1 MVMLLRDVRYA
12 IRVLVRTPGFTAI
25 AILSLALGIGAN
37 TAMFSLADAMLLRP
51 LPVVAP
57 GNVVTISEATPDIPI
72 GTLARVS
79 YPDYVDLRDKSK
91 SVEGLTVSAYTPVGL
106 AEKPDALPQLKLALT
121 VSGNLFQAMGVKPVL
136 GRGFSPDED
145 RVPGRDA
152 VVVLAHDTWQQNFG
166 GDPKI
171 VGRSI
176 RLNNVEFTVIGV
188 VPKKF
193 TGMEPMV
200 HPDLYLPVMMLT
212 RVGTAEAS
220 KILEERG
227 SPIFTAKSRLSQGS
241 SFAQTKPEISTLA
254 TSPT

>member
-1 MVMLLRDVRYA
+1 MD
-12 IRVLVRTPGFTAI
+12 
-25 AILSLALGIGAN
+25 
-37 TAMFSLADAMLLRP
+37 
-51 LPVVAP
+51 
-57 GNVVTISEATPDIPI
+57 
-72 GTLARVS
+72 
-79 YPDYVDLRDKSK
+79 
-91 SVEGLTVSAYTPVGL
+91 
-106 AEKPDALPQLKLALT
+106 
-121 VSGNLFQAMGVKPVL
+121 VKPVL

-166 GDPKI
+166 SDPKI

-200 HPDLYLPVMMLT
+200 HPDLYLPVMMLS

-220 KILEERG
+220 KVLEERG
-227 SPIFTAKSRLSQGS
+227 SRIFSVKGRLSKGS
-241 SFAQTKPEISTLA
+241 GLAQANAEMSTLA
-254 TSPT
+254 SSLASAYPKTNRNCNLTVHTEIQTRVAQSPPNAAFAVMLLAVAGLVLIIACANVANLLLGRARSRSREMAVRLAIGASRWRLIRQLLTESMLLALAGAA